1 MNDFWS
7 VQADFVHVE
16 VRSRIRIRDRP
27 GPRLPLGRKRFTAS
41 ASSGTVATFPVG
53 SQNREAGGPIP
64 TAHRDLT
71 GRGIRPGP
79 STVAGRV
86 WRPATASFS
95 TVPAASAPPR
105 RFSWRPPGGPPPPP
119 VPPGEWPVPGLLP
132 GWRGRQRIGSGG
144 PDGQIG
150 NDCGFGAEPPG
161 DPDAVPRRRVGPAR
175 SDAGSKHHLSLA
187 RGQSIL
193 GASPSS

>member
-27 GPRLPLGRKRFTAS
+27 GPRLALGRKRFTAS
-41 ASSGTVATFPVG
+41 AFSGTVATFPVG

-95 TVPAASAPPR
+95 TVFPASARQR
-105 RFSWRPPGGPPPPP
+105 RFSWRRDGGTAPPSGCTANGRPPGFVRDG
-119 VPPGEWPVPGLLP
+119 GAASEWAAVG
-132 GWRGRQRIGSGG
+132 RIGKSATIADLA
-144 PDGQIG
+144 PNRPAIRMP
-150 NDCGFGAEPPG
+150 F
-161 DPDAVPRRRVGPAR
+161 RV
-175 SDAGSKHHLSLA
+175 AGSGRPGLA
-187 RGQSIL
+187 RGQSII